1 MNCKRC
7 DTPLSFRLG
16 SDKPYAYTVSFY
28 GGDRTRDGQYCAT
41 CAVAELEDEL
51 VTRSGQLD
59 RARELAKIMD
69 GRRAS

>member
-7 DTPLSFRLG
+7 GETLSFRLN
-16 SDKPYAYTVSFY
+16 SNSPYAYTVSFY

-41 CAVAELEDEL
+41 CAVADLEDEL

-59 RARELAKIMD
+59 RARDLAKIMD
-69 GRRAS
+69 RRAS